1 MYLKEHIVRVENIKT
16 MQTLNAVGIDHKVI
30 AMFMSCEG
38 IPMQAPDI
46 SAILNNYDTLGSKR
60 LPSKKVKALI
70 NAKLL
75 GEEDDS
81 LPCPAS
87 Y

>member
-16 MQTLNAVGIDHKVI
+16 MQTLNAAGIDHKVI

-38 IPMQAPDI
+38 IPMQSPDI
-46 SAILNNYDTLGSKR
+46 CAILNNYDTLGSKR

-70 NAKLL
+70 DAKQL
-75 GEEDDS
+75 GEHDES

>member
-16 MQTLNAVGIDHKVI
+16 MQTLNAAGIDHKVI

-38 IPMQAPDI
+38 IPMQSPEI
-46 SAILNNYDTLGSKR
+46 CAILNNYDTLGSKR

-70 NAKLL
+70 DAKQL
-75 GEEDDS
+75 GEDDES

>member
-16 MQTLNAVGIDHKVI
+16 MQTLNAAGIDHKVI

-38 IPMQAPDI
+38 IPMQSPDI
-46 SAILNNYDTLGSKR
+46 CAILNNYDTLGSKR

-70 NAKLL
+70 DAKLL
-75 GEEDDS
+75 GEQDES